1 MEINKLTTNTDRTS
15 SLREADGGQ
24 KADAARALDQETSA
38 RSSGVEAPDGQ
49 SVQLSAIAQVLAGA
63 TDLQSTTSD
72 VDLNRVQAIRSAIEQ
87 GTYHVDPQRLAA
99 NFVDL
104 EHQLFG

>member
-1 MEINKLTTNTDRTS
+1 MEINKLTSNTDRS
-15 SLREADGGQ
+15 SNLREADGKP
-24 KADAARALDQETSA
+24 KASA
-38 RSSGVEAPDGQ
+38 TADLTQGTGAPSNSVEVTDSQ

-63 TDLQSTTSD
+63 TDLQSNTSD
-72 VDLNRVQAIRSAIEQ
+72 VDLSRVQAIRSAIEQ
-87 GTYHVDPQRLAA
+87 GTYHVDPQRLAT